1 MSYGYG
7 GNYSGYNPQGS
18 IDRINQQMQQLQ
30 MLQNQ
35 YQQQMGMQP
44 NNIPPMQGQNS
55 NPNMSAMSNRGT
67 YVYVQDYQEVVNYP
81 TPADGNAVL
90 FFNLDKGILWSKKFV
105 NGSNSIQ
112 AFTIAPLNNVSNEM
126 VNNTSTEEKPVE
138 TAKNVEIT
146 DNMLTRITQL
156 EDKFDRVLDLL
167 SNKTNKSNNH
177 QNNNQVNVNQ
187 NGKKE

>member
-1 MSYGYG
+1 MSYEYG
-7 GNYSGYNPQGS
+7 GNYSGYNPQSS

-90 FFNLDKGILWSKKFV
+90 FFNLDKGILWSKKFI

-112 AFTIAPLNNVSNEM
+112 AFTIAPLNNVSNEPI
-126 VNNTSTEEKPVE
+126 NNTSTEEKPVE
-138 TAKNVEIT
+138 TAKNDEIT

-156 EDKFDRVLDLL
+156 EDKFDRVLELL
-167 SNKTNKSNNH
+167 SNNS
-177 QNNNQVNVNQ
+177 
-187 NGKKE
+187 GKPEKKQDSK